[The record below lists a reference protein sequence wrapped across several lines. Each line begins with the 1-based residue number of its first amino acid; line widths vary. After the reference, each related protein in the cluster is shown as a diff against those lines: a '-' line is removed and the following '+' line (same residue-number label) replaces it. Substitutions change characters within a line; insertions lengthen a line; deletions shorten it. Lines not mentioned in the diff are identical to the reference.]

1 MALITLQEARDQARI
16 DGIYDEADVLRKME
30 QATTIALNY
39 IKRPDAD
46 WTVETV
52 PPDIKA
58 AILLVFEAL
67 YDHHE
72 EIMSKTVTDLLV
84 WHRDP
89 TLA

>member
-1 MALITLQEARDQARI
+1 MALITLQEAKDQARI
-16 DGIYDEADVLRKME
+16 DAAYDEADVLRKME
-30 QATTIALNY
+30 QATSIVAHY
-39 IKRPDAD
+39 IKRTDYE
-46 WTVETV
+46 WTAETV
-52 PPDIKA
+52 PHDIKA

-72 EIMSKTVTDLLV
+72 EILSQTVKDLLV

>member
-16 DGIYDEADVLRKME
+16 DATFDEVDVLRKME
-30 QATTIALNY
+30 QATSIVLKY
-39 IKRPDAD
+39 IKLLEHG

-52 PPDIKA
+52 PPEIKA

-72 EIMSKTVTDLLV
+72 EILSKTVRDLLV